1 MLKFVPDYL
10 KTKMMCNNAAKK
22 LLFARMMFQ
31 IDIILKK
38 CVVKLFQKIVEY
50 QDLFLTAGRT
60 QNDKVV
66 DKGQQ

>member
-1 MLKFVPDYL
+1 MLNFVPDYL

-22 LLFARMMFQ
+22 LLFVRMMFQ

-38 CVVKLFQKIVEY
+38 CVIKLFQKIVEY
-50 QDLFLTAGRT
+50 QDLSLTAART
-60 QNDKVV
+60 PNDKAV